1 MAKYNSILCA
11 QMGEWVEQNGLMEYG
26 GAPLVS
32 FLDAF
37 HIDQRSYYN
46 WLRDK
51 SDFAETIQKAKDKFR
66 ASLATKLVESLA
78 KAAQGYEAETTR
90 TEYVS
95 DKSGKPIISKQIKE
109 KKPVAPNV
117 GAAIFLLTNVAPEW
131 KNRQTS
137 EVTGAEGEPLLSQPI
152 TISINEA
159 KPQQEQE
166 KGNEE

>member
-1 MAKYNSILCA
+1 MAKYNSILCQ
-11 QMGEWVEQNGLMEYG
+11 QMGEWVEQNGLMDFG
-26 GAPLVS
+26 GASLTS

-51 SDFAETIQKAKDKFR
+51 SDFAETIQKAKEVWRGKL
-66 ASLATKLVESLA
+66 AETLVKSLAR
-78 KAAQGYEAETTR
+78 AAQGYDAETTR

-95 DKSGKPIISKQIKE
+95 DPTGKPIISKQIKE

-117 GAAIFLLTNVAPEW
+117 GAAIFLLTNVSPEW
-131 KNRQTS
+131 KNRQTN
-137 EVTGAEGEPLLSQPI
+137 EVTGAEGEPLIAQPI

-159 KPQQEQE
+159 KPQE
-166 KGNEE
+166 KGNGE